1 MNTLELVNN
10 TLSLIGE
17 RPIASSTGS
26 LGGSTRSALTTAFYS
41 VIQQTRA
48 SAFEQILTYTATNP
62 DYLVPIGALPDTVV
76 QLNKMYYTDDNSR
89 VFELKS
95 QRLEL
100 LQFFPT
106 SYTLIGN
113 NIYLTNS
120 FNRPVDIFASVL
132 NVPDLTA
139 DGVDSGLPK
148 YLIAPV
154 SHLAASILAVSY
166 LDDANVAS
174 IHRNMAEELIVLVR
188 GQLGRTRARS
198 FNIGSINV

>member
-26 LGGSTRSALTTAFYS
+26 LGGITRSALTTAFYS

-174 IHRNMAEELIVLVR
+174 VHRNMAEELIILVR